1 MSGTTGKGI
10 HYPTAGDTVGGVAAT
25 VQTLAQDVDKALGLR
40 ASAVLDF
47 PNIAAGA
54 AATLTIAV
62 PGATVGQHVVMT
74 FNPVGLTTG
83 VVLMAGVSAA
93 DTVTVKCQN
102 VTAAA
107 VNPAAITVLVCVLP
121 FSGTT

>member
-1 MSGTTGKGI
+1 MSGVTGKGF

-25 VQTLAQDVDKALGLR
+25 VQTLAQDVDTAIGKR
-40 ASAVLDF
+40 ASAVLNF
-47 PNIAAGA
+47 PNIAAFG

-62 PGATVGQHVVMT
+62 PGAVVGQHVILS
-74 FNPVGLTTG
+74 FNPAGLTTG

-102 VTAAA
+102 VTNAA
-107 VNPAAITVLVCVLP
+107 VDPAAITCLVCVMP
-121 FSGTT
+121 FTGTT